1 MDYYKILG
9 VDKNSTPD
17 DIKKAYRKLASLHH
31 PDKGGDTTKFQE
43 IQTAYDTLS
52 DPHKKHQYDNP
63 INNGQHGFHFDFG
76 STGLHDIFQT
86 FGNFNNIFNQQRNAV
101 QTFRTR
107 VNIDLMD
114 AYKGSQK
121 TLQLQTNIGP
131 NVINIEVPKGIMS
144 GQQIRYE
151 NLIPN
156 ANLLVEFI
164 VKPDLTFDRQMND
177 LYCNIPISVFDLII
191 GTKIYFTTISNK
203 KVEVNIKPQTQPYMQ
218 LKLVGQGMPIIN
230 SHHYG
235 DQILLLKP
243 FIPDI
248 IDNEIVEILRK
259 HKQ

>member
-52 DPHKKHQYDNP
+52 DPTKKQKYDNP
-63 INNGQHGFHFDFG
+63 NSQQGFHFDFG
-76 STGLHDIFQT
+76 STGLNDIFQT
-86 FGNFNNIFNQQRNAV
+86 FGNFNNIFNQQRGGL

-107 VNIDLMD
+107 VTIELMD
-114 AYKGSQK
+114 AYKGAQK
-121 TLQLQTNIGP
+121 TLHLQTNIGP
-131 NVINIEVPKGIMS
+131 NVINIDIPKGIMS

-164 VKPDLTFDRQMND
+164 VKPDLSFDRQLND

-191 GTKIYFTTISNK
+191 GTKIFFTTISNK
-203 KVEVNIKPQTQPYMQ
+203 QVEVNIKPHTQPYMQ

-230 SHHYG
+230 SNQYG

-248 IDNEIVEILRK
+248 IDNEIVEIIRK
-259 HKQ
+259 HKK